1 MREMEKNGIDVIVEE
16 IGLLVFKDKLY
27 LGVSIDRIVIIKDIY
42 EKWGMKIKF
51 FLSKVG
57 MIIEEV
63 C

>member
-42 EKWGMKIKF
+42 EKWGMEIKF

>member
-42 EKWGMKIKF
+42 EKWGMEIKF

-57 MIIEEV
+57 RIIEEV
-63 C
+63 

>member
-42 EKWGMKIKF
+42 EKWGMEIKF
-51 FLSKVG
+51 F
-57 MIIEEV
+57 
-63 C
+63 